1 MTEATL
7 TQTRFENGLW
17 HGHLRM
23 DTRPDIQVLYRGE
36 TLEDVTLTAEED
48 GWTLT
53 VSVPVSA
60 LSDGVHSFV
69 ITERAEHRKLGDFTI
84 IAGTPA
90 ADDLRTEIELLRGEL
105 DVLKRAFRRMC
116 RDDA

>member
-1 MTEATL
+1 MTDAIL
-7 TQTRFENGLW
+7 TQTRFEDGLW
-17 HGHLRM
+17 QGHLAM
-23 DTRPDIQVLYRGE
+23 DTQPDIQVLYRGE
-36 TLEDVTLTAEED
+36 TLVGVTVSAAED

-69 ITERAEHRKLGDFTI
+69 ITERDGHRKLGDFTI

-90 ADDLRTEIELLRGEL
+90 ADDLRTEIEVLRGEL
-105 DVLKRAFRRMC
+105 DMLKRAFRRVY
-116 RDDA
+116 RDKA